1 MCISMSLPGAGSAS
15 SWPSRP
21 NDAWLPLSAV
31 LIVAVCAVSSRGFDV
46 DSLDGTAKGDGETDD
61 DADATWAWG
70 KGAGI
75 VVAFCEGEKNVIS
88 EESRN

>member
-1 MCISMSLPGAGSAS
+1 M
-15 SWPSRP
+15 
-21 NDAWLPLSAV
+21 

-75 VVAFCEGEKNVIS
+75 VVVFCEGEKNDIN